1 MLDMW
6 ERWIQFHELNL
17 KSEPEE
23 APVINLKD
31 IIPKLTER
39 WKSGESV
46 KLINNDTA
54 AIRIQDL
61 KTDKNN
67 NVTVLLIQYTDKN
80 VTDPV
85 FSHLETGKLR
95 TEPKLEGEGVAV
107 SAHVVISHAPLNGN
121 VDSYRLL
128 LEEVPGLGRS
138 RIAPFLKSEF
148 KVACADMFEFKDE
161 GTGRL
166 KKYLPSVEVLGDLSA
181 KLADDLNTGSVLQGI
196 ELVQHKPGKTGFDE
210 ENYFTEVSRHIKL
223 RPVLKSGND
232 IFNVLEKVRDL
243 ARKDGYDDI
252 KVRYKLQKEKQK
264 TATLG
269 TSKEDI
275 ADILIVRD
283 EKIKSEEVLGQ
294 CLEKISLG
302 FAKKM
307 ITLMNDAKPRK

>member
-61 KTDKNN
+61 KTIKT
-67 NVTVLLIQYTDKN
+67 VTVLLIQYTDKN

-107 SAHVVISHAPLNGN
+107 SAHVAISHTPLNGN

-138 RIAPFLKSEF
+138 RITPFLKSEF
-148 KVACADMFEFKDE
+148 KAACTDMFEFKDE
-161 GTGRL
+161 GSGRV

-181 KLADDLNTGSVLQGI
+181 KLVDDLDKGSVLQGI
-196 ELVQHKPGKTGFDE
+196 ELIQHKPGNSGLDE
-210 ENYFTEVSRHIKL
+210 EKYFTEVSRHIKL
-223 RPVLKSGND
+223 KPVLNSGEG
-232 IFNVLEKVRDL
+232 ILGILEKIKDK

-252 KVRYKLQKEKQK
+252 KVRYNLQKEKQK

-275 ADILIVRD
+275 TDILIVRD
-283 EKIKSEEVLGQ
+283 EKIKSDEVLGQ

-307 ITLMNDAKPRK
+307 INLMTDVKPKK